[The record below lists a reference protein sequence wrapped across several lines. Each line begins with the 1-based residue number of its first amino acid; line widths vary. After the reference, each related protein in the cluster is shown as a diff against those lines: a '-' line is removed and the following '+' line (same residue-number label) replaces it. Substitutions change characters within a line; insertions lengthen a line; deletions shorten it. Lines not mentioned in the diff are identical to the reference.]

1 MLEQIRHSL
10 RGKLIRVVEDAVTR
24 RYEASLENAVDRVVS
39 AVQEAEHRSRRDLG
53 AAADREAVASSARF
67 AQEQMPT
74 TPVFHHPQATLEH
87 ALELAPTAGMALEFG
102 VHTGH
107 TLEIISKARE
117 GNLVFG
123 FDSFRGLPQDWRTHF
138 PAGTFHLDTVPDV
151 PGARLVAGWFEE
163 TLPKFLAEYGE
174 PVDFVHVDSDL
185 YSSARTVL
193 EHVGPRLHAGSVLV
207 FDEYFNYPGWQR
219 HEHKAWLEFVAASG
233 VGFRYEAYTANN
245 EQVVVRITDVPGQNP
260 DGATA

>member
-10 RGKLIRVVEDAVTR
+10 RGKLVRVVEDAFGP
-24 RYEASLENAVDRVVS
+24 RYEASLNHAVDRVVS
-39 AVQEAEHRSRRDLG
+39 AIQEAEHRSRRDLEV
-53 AAADREAVASSARF
+53 AADSEAVASSARF
-67 AQEQMPT
+67 ALEQMPT
-74 TPVFHHPQATLEH
+74 APVFHHPQATLEH
-87 ALELAPTAGMALEFG
+87 ALELAPTSGMALEFG

-107 TLEIISKARE
+107 TLEVISKARE
-117 GNLVFG
+117 GQLVFG

-138 PAGTFHLDTVPDV
+138 PAGTFHLDSIPDV

-163 TLPKFLAEYGE
+163 TLPEFLAQHDE

-193 EHVGPRLHAGSVLV
+193 EHVGPRLYPGSVLV

-245 EQVVVRITDVPGQNP
+245 EQVVVSITDVPGQKP
-260 DGATA
+260 DGSSA